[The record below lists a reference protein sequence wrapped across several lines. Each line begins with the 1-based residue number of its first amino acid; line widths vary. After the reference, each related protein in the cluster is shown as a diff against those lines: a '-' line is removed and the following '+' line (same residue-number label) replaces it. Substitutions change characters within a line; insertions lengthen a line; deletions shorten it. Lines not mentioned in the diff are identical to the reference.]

1 MIEMSFMK
9 ELKIGE
15 RIWIE
20 TIESDTVLSRRN
32 VQVELQLP
40 VKCSVLGK

>member
-15 RIWIE
+15 CIWIE
-20 TIESDTVLSRRN
+20 TIESDMVLSRRN
-32 VQVELQLP
+32 VQVELQL
-40 VKCSVLGK
+40 